1 MFLALNE
8 CDTITSA
15 SSQLDTDTLHKQ
27 IERDWTPLSYL
38 SLRVTPQPSSRLAT
52 LQIYGLHSVRG
63 HECMVLLYDQLGNQV
78 QNLSKIVNDNND
90 GISSVSSLDLTGLS
104 SGLYVVTLQVSI
116 YSKSSK
122 LIVIH

>member
-1 MFLALNE
+1 
-8 CDTITSA
+8 
-15 SSQLDTDTLHKQ
+15 
-27 IERDWTPLSYL
+27 
-38 SLRVTPQPSSRLAT
+38 
-52 LQIYGLHSVRG
+52 
-63 HECMVLLYDQLGNQV
+63 MVLLYDQLGNQV